1 MDDLP
6 FTQKTDGRD
15 HVRVVHQT
23 QNIVIGGAGFL
34 LCCHVLVQIRD
45 GVALAGEAH
54 GRERR
59 TARRLGPH
67 AGRMVHK
74 IGVEAL
80 PPDLVRGKALCQLVY
95 NGAHHLQMGQ
105 LLGSDIRQ
113 QARHT
118 APGHGV
124 ALGQIAHARAQL
136 AVRAAVLGD
145 DHLCRRRVRRFDPDR
160 ELQAFLIAPHRF
172 RPPFPTA
179 RARTSSSRYTC
190 RLRHRSLQAR

>member
-1 MDDLP
+1 ML
-6 FTQKTDGRD
+6 FFSGRA
-15 HVRVVHQT
+15 
-23 QNIVIGGAGFL
+23 I
-34 LCCHVLVQIRD
+34 CCHVLVQIRD

-105 LLGSDIRQ
+105 LLGSQRSIGNVPMYQIRG
-113 QARHT
+113 QA
-118 APGHGV
+118 
-124 ALGQIAHARAQL
+124 
-136 AVRAAVLGD
+136 
-145 DHLCRRRVRRFDPDR
+145 
-160 ELQAFLIAPHRF
+160 
-172 RPPFPTA
+172 
-179 RARTSSSRYTC
+179 
-190 RLRHRSLQAR
+190 